1 MKQII
6 SFLNALS
13 QNNNREWFL
22 ANKKEYEECK
32 AKFEQFTDEL
42 IAAVSEFDPTIRG
55 LKAKDCTYR
64 IYRDVRFS
72 ADKSPYKTHF
82 GCYIVRGGK
91 KSGYNGYYFH
101 ISTGQENNY
110 PHAHMIAVGD
120 YCMDPKILALLRED
134 IQCGGGDF
142 EQTILQAQGY
152 RLDSDQKLKRMP
164 KGFEEGCP
172 YADYIKYKAFC
183 LYQTPS
189 TDYILS
195 PNLVSHVASEFQKA
209 KPFLDYINRAIEYH
223 KEGNQD

>member
-22 ANKKEYEECK
+22 ANKKEYEACK
-32 AKFEQFTDEL
+32 AKFELFTDQL
-42 IAAVSEFDPTIRG
+42 IAKIAEFDPTIRG
-55 LKAKDCTYR
+55 LQAKDCTYR

-101 ISTGQENNY
+101 IGTGQASGY
-110 PHAHMIAVGD
+110 PHAHMLAVGD
-120 YCMDPKILALLRED
+120 YCMDPQILAIIRED

-142 EQTILQAQGY
+142 DETVKLARGY
-152 RLDSDQKLKRMP
+152 RLDDEMKLKRMP
-164 KGFEEGCP
+164 KGFDENTP
-172 YADYIKYKAFC
+172 YADYMKYKAFC
-183 LYQTPS
+183 LFQTPS
-189 TDYILS
+189 TEYILNS
-195 PNLVSHVASEFQKA
+195 DLLSNVAAEFQKA